1 MITYN
6 NKELRNL
13 QEQVLKNQ
21 NDIARI
27 LDTSELLNK
36 LGINIVG
43 SVVSPS

>member
-21 NDIARI
+21 DDIARI

-43 SVVSPS
+43 SVDSPS